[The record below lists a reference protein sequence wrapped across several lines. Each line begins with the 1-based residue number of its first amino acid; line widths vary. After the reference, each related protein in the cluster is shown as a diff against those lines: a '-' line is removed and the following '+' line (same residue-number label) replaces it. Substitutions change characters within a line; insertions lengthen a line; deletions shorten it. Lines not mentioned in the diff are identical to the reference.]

1 MYNFSFVDIFGTDN
15 LNFLEIK
22 KIIPLHLSYVA
33 KYLVKKKPNIMFE
46 QHFMRSKKDYLK
58 ICLINVKFS
67 SRKD

>member
-33 KYLVKKKPNIMFE
+33 KYLAKKNQILCLNNI
-46 QHFMRSKKDYLK
+46 L
-58 ICLINVKFS
+58 
-67 SRKD
+67 

>member
-22 KIIPLHLSYVA
+22 KIIPSVLCCKISCQ
-33 KYLVKKKPNIMFE
+33 KKPNIMFE